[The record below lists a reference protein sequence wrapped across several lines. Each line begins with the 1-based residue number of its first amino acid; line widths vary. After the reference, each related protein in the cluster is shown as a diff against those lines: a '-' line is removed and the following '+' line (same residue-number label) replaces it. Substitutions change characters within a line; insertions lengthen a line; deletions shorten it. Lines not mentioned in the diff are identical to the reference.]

1 VSIVLCTEKGMNMKK
16 TYDETIMRMCREI
29 GTVICSQKIIDRYM
43 DEGYREYP
51 TKLGIGRTLS
61 NFEKRG
67 WLINK
72 RVQRVKVSYKMG
84 STIFLYD
91 VKP

>member
-1 VSIVLCTEKGMNMKK
+1 MS
-16 TYDETIMRMCREI
+16 
-29 GTVICSQKIIDRYM
+29 
-43 DEGYREYP
+43 EGYLEYP
-51 TKLGIGRTLS
+51 TKLEIGRTLS